1 MDEEIAMTT
10 KHTDKLSRCVWMD
23 AGVVACKLCDM
34 EFRCDE
40 CAFDAIMRRPVF
52 DAGLGGVAAIDV
64 LPDMTNT
71 TLERFFS
78 FFDPLQFPGDRSYI
92 PGHLWIRHEEDTS
105 VTIGIDHV
113 AASLIGPLA
122 AIVLPRR
129 PTHLVRH
136 SPCCW
141 LVHHEGT
148 IGISSPC
155 NGTVIQYNQDLATNP
170 ALLADKPYTRGW
182 VVKAF
187 VDVNCKKTHEE
198 RSASENA
205 QSAARELLRLREEI
219 SSRLQRRPDIG
230 PSAMDGGFPIPSPFE
245 MIGPAT
251 FALLA
256 RLFIPPGD

>member
-1 MDEEIAMTT
+1 MTT
-10 KHTDKLSRCVWMD
+10 KHTDQPSRCIWMD

-52 DAGLGGVAAIDV
+52 DANVSNVAAIDP
-64 LPDMTNT
+64 LPDMTVT
-71 TLERFFS
+71 ALDRYFS
-78 FFDPLQFPGDRSYI
+78 SFDPLQFPGDRTYVS
-92 PGHLWIRHEEDTS
+92 GHLWIRHEDDTS
-105 VTIGIDHV
+105 ITIGLDHV
-113 AASLIGPLA
+113 AASLVGPLA
-122 AIVLPRR
+122 AIVLPHH

-141 LVHHEGT
+141 LVHDEGT
-148 IGISSPC
+148 IGISSPFD
-155 NGTVIQYNQDLATNP
+155 GTVIQYNQELATNP

-187 VDVNCKKTHEE
+187 VDASSGKFSEG

-205 QSAARELLRLREEI
+205 QSVARELLRLKDEI
-219 SSRLQRRPDIG
+219 SSRLHSRPDIG
-230 PSAMDGGFPIPSPFE
+230 PSALDGGFPIRSPFE
-245 MIGPAT
+245 MVGPAA

-256 RLFIPPGD
+256 RLFIPLRN

>member
-1 MDEEIAMTT
+1 MWRIAMTT
-10 KHTDKLSRCVWMD
+10 KHTDQPPRCIWMD

-34 EFRCDE
+34 DFRCDD

-52 DAGLGGVAAIDV
+52 DTSPHSATANDSPPSITGSALD
-64 LPDMTNT
+64 
-71 TLERFFS
+71 RFFS
-78 FFDPLQFPGDRSYI
+78 SFDPLQFPGDRSYVS
-92 PGHLWIRHEEDTS
+92 GHLWIRQEEDTS
-105 VTIGIDHV
+105 VTIGLDHV
-113 AASLIGPLA
+113 AASLVGPLA
-122 AIVLPRR
+122 AIVLPHR
-129 PTHLVRH
+129 PTHLVRN

-148 IGISSPC
+148 IGISSPFD
-155 NGTVIQYNQDLATNP
+155 GTVIQYNQELATNP

-187 VDVNCKKTHEE
+187 TDVSKNKIRQE

-205 QSAARELLRLREEI
+205 QSVARELLRLKDEI

-230 PSAMDGGFPIPSPFE
+230 PSAMDGGFPVHSPFE
-245 MIGPAT
+245 MIGPSA

-256 RLFIPPGD
+256 RLFIPSGC